1 MINLPVQG
9 GVAPRNPETKLRLY
23 SGVPWS
29 DEYEHVRLY
38 SSKAELLDHL
48 ESYRKNIPGV
58 DLSHLAP
65 IRVGNY
71 DIRVPFTEMKALN
84 LNYLAFQNAGIS
96 NEWVFCF
103 IDSIE
108 WLSEKTTR
116 INFSLDVFQNNFY
129 DTNIKPC
136 FVEYH
141 HIPRR
146 EDGIG
151 VNLVPVNLE
160 AGETIVSQHKKLN
173 LTPTDCCIFVT
184 RGTVEQSWFDGRVEN
199 GVYCWGSIGH
209 YDVTTDDGLEKING
223 LLKEYND
230 QGAQD
235 AVIGLFMS
243 PKLCIGA
250 LGGKEIKPKT
260 TSMQISGNA
269 FEGYKPKNK
278 KLYSYPWLYCLAD
291 NNQGNTHI
299 YRYEYSY
306 NQDKSIEFDS
316 YGTIATLP
324 QVLTAPKNYKT
335 RENLP
340 HGLMNEALI
349 NSSFPM
355 CSFSSD
361 TYRAWLAQNKSS
373 IALSQVQT
381 AVNSTIGL
389 GTSIAGLAGG
399 SLQGGINGLSKTT
412 SAFWDALGMLAN
424 QTDRSRNAGVT
435 HGKAL
440 SENVMTGIKECG
452 VDFYEMSCK
461 RQFAEMADSFFEQF
475 GYPINKI
482 TMPNLR
488 SRSHWNYVK
497 TSHCGFTGNIDL
509 DQLKKLRNIFDNGV
523 TLWHTDDIGN
533 YSLSN
538 N

>member
-48 ESYRKNIPGV
+48 ESYRRNISGV

-223 LLKEYND
+223 LLKKYND

-335 RENLP
+335 RENLK

-389 GTSIAGLAGG
+389 GASIAGLAGG
-399 SLQGGINGLSKTT
+399 SLQGGINGASKTT

-488 SRSHWNYVK
+488 SRSRWNYVK

-533 YSLSN
+533 YGLSN

>member
-209 YDVTTDDGLEKING
+209 YDVTTDNGLEKING

-250 LGGKEIKPKT
+250 LGGKEIKPKI

-399 SLQGGINGLSKTT
+399 SLQGGINGSSKTT

>member
-223 LLKEYND
+223 LLKKYND

-250 LGGKEIKPKT
+250 LGGKEIKPKI

-389 GTSIAGLAGG
+389 GASIAGLAGG
-399 SLQGGINGLSKTT
+399 SLQGGINGSSKTT

-488 SRSHWNYVK
+488 SRSRWNYVK

>member
-48 ESYRKNIPGV
+48 EQYRRNIPGV

-260 TSMQISGNA
+260 TSMQISSNV

-335 RENLP
+335 RENLA

-399 SLQGGINGLSKTT
+399 SLQGGINGASKTT

-488 SRSHWNYVK
+488 SRSRWNYVK

-533 YSLSN
+533 YGLSN

>member
-1 MINLPVQG
+1 MINLPMQG

-58 DLSHLAP
+58 DLSHLTP

-96 NEWVFCF
+96 DEWVFCF

-129 DTNIKPC
+129 NTNIKPC

-160 AGETIVSQHKKLN
+160 AGETIVSKHKKLN

-373 IALSQVQT
+373 IALSQVHT
-381 AVNSTIGL
+381 AVDSVLGL

-399 SLQGGINGLSKTT
+399 SLQGGINGASKTT

-482 TMPNLR
+482 TTPNLR
-488 SRSHWNYVK
+488 SRSRWNYVK

-509 DQLKKLRNIFDNGV
+509 DQLKKLRNIFNNGV

>member
-38 SSKAELLDHL
+38 NSKAELLDHL
-48 ESYRKNIPGV
+48 ESYRRNIPSV

-96 NEWVFCF
+96 DEWVFCF

-129 DTNIKPC
+129 NTNIKPC

-223 LLKEYND
+223 LLKKYND

-235 AVIGLFMS
+235 AVIGLFMA

-260 TSMQISGNA
+260 TSMQISNNA

-306 NQDKSIEFDS
+306 NQDKSINFDS

-488 SRSHWNYVK
+488 SRSRWNYVK

>member
-1 MINLPVQG
+1 VINLPTQA

-48 ESYRKNIPGV
+48 ESYRRNIPGV

-129 DTNIKPC
+129 STNIKPC

-335 RENLP
+335 RENLK
-340 HGLMNEALI
+340 HGLMHEALI

-399 SLQGGINGLSKTT
+399 SLQGGINGASKTT

-488 SRSHWNYVK
+488 SRSRWNYVK

>member
-1 MINLPVQG
+1 MINLPTQA

-38 SSKAELLDHL
+38 NSKAELLDHL
-48 ESYRKNIPGV
+48 ESYRRNIPGV

-96 NEWVFCF
+96 DEWVFCF

-129 DTNIKPC
+129 NTNIKPC

-223 LLKEYND
+223 LLKAYND

-260 TSMQISGNA
+260 TPMQISGNA

-399 SLQGGINGLSKTT
+399 SLQGGINGSNKTT

-488 SRSHWNYVK
+488 SRSRWNYVK

>member
-1 MINLPVQG
+1 MINLPTQG

-38 SSKAELLDHL
+38 SSKSELLEHL
-48 ESYRKNIPGV
+48 ELFRKNINGV

-84 LNYLAFQNAGIS
+84 LNYLAFQNTGIS

-129 DTNIKPC
+129 DAIIKPC

-141 HIPRR
+141 HIPRS
-146 EDGIG
+146 EDSIG
-151 VNLVPVNLE
+151 VNLTPVNLE
-160 AGETIVSQHKKLN
+160 TGETIVSRHKKLD
-173 LTPTDCCIFVT
+173 LTPTDCCVFVT
-184 RGTVEQSWFDGRVEN
+184 RGTTEQSWFEGRVEN

-209 YDVTTDDGLEKING
+209 YDVTTEDGLKGINT
-223 LLKEYND
+223 LLEDYNN

-243 PKLCIGA
+243 PKLCTLA
-250 LGGKEIKPKT
+250 LGGKEIKPKI
-260 TSMQISGNA
+260 TSMQISDNV

-306 NQDKSIEFDS
+306 NRDKSLEFDS

-335 RENLP
+335 REDLT
-340 HGLMNEALI
+340 HGLMDEALI

-373 IALSQVQT
+373 IALSQVHT
-381 AVNSTIGL
+381 AVDATIGF

-399 SLQGGINGLSKTT
+399 SLQGGLSGASKTT
-412 SAFWDALGMLAN
+412 SAFWDALGMLSN
-424 QTDRSRNAGVT
+424 QTDRARNAGVA

-440 SENVMTGIKECG
+440 SENVLTGIKECG
-452 VDFYEMSCK
+452 IDFYEMSCK

-482 TMPNLR
+482 TKPNLHTR
-488 SRSHWNYVK
+488 NNWNYVK
-497 TSHCGFTGNIDL
+497 TSHCGFTGSIDL

-533 YSLSN
+533 YGLSN

>member
-48 ESYRKNIPGV
+48 ESYRRNIPGV

-129 DTNIKPC
+129 NTNIKPC

-306 NQDKSIEFDS
+306 NQDKSIEFNS

-335 RENLP
+335 RENLA

-399 SLQGGINGLSKTT
+399 SLQGGINGASKTT

-488 SRSHWNYVK
+488 SRSRWNYVK

-509 DQLKKLRNIFDNGV
+509 DQLKKLRKIFDNGV

>member
-29 DEYEHVRLY
+29 DDYEHVRLY

-129 DTNIKPC
+129 NTNIKPC

-250 LGGKEIKPKT
+250 LGGKEIKPET

-335 RENLP
+335 RENLK
-340 HGLMNEALI
+340 HGLMQEALI

-399 SLQGGINGLSKTT
+399 SLQGGINGSSKTT

-488 SRSHWNYVK
+488 SRSRWNYVK

>member
-38 SSKAELLDHL
+38 NSKAELLEHL
-48 ESYRKNIPGV
+48 ESYRRNISGV

-184 RGTVEQSWFDGRVEN
+184 RGTVEQSWFEGRVEN

-243 PKLCIGA
+243 PKLCIEA

-335 RENLP
+335 RENLK

-399 SLQGGINGLSKTT
+399 SLQGGINGASKTT

-488 SRSHWNYVK
+488 SRSRWNYVK

>member
-71 DIRVPFTEMKALN
+71 DIRVSFTEMKALN

-173 LTPTDCCIFVT
+173 LTPTDCCVFVT

-209 YDVTTDDGLEKING
+209 YDVTTDDGLEKINR

-278 KLYSYPWLYCLAD
+278 KLYSYPWLYCQAD

-335 RENLP
+335 RENLK
-340 HGLMNEALI
+340 HGLMQEALI

-389 GTSIAGLAGG
+389 GTSIASLAGG
-399 SLQGGINGLSKTT
+399 SLQGGINGSSKTT

-488 SRSHWNYVK
+488 SRSRWNYVK

>member
-48 ESYRKNIPGV
+48 ESYRRNILGV

-335 RENLP
+335 RENLA

-349 NSSFPM
+349 NSSFPI

-399 SLQGGINGLSKTT
+399 SLQGGINGASKTT

-488 SRSHWNYVK
+488 SRSRWNYVK

>member
-1 MINLPVQG
+1 MINLPTQA

-38 SSKAELLDHL
+38 NSKADLLDHL
-48 ESYRKNIPGV
+48 ESYRRNIPGV

-96 NEWVFCF
+96 DEWVFCF

-129 DTNIKPC
+129 NTNIKPC

-399 SLQGGINGLSKTT
+399 SLQGGINSSSKTT

-488 SRSHWNYVK
+488 SRSRWNYVK

>member
-1 MINLPVQG
+1 MINLPTQA

-38 SSKAELLDHL
+38 NSKAELLDHL
-48 ESYRKNIPGV
+48 ESYRRNIPGV

-96 NEWVFCF
+96 DEWVFCF

-129 DTNIKPC
+129 NTNIKPC

-260 TSMQISGNA
+260 TSMPISGNA

-335 RENLP
+335 RKNLP

-399 SLQGGINGLSKTT
+399 SLQGGINGSSKTT

-488 SRSHWNYVK
+488 SRSRWNYVK

>member
-250 LGGKEIKPKT
+250 LGGKEIKPET

-335 RENLP
+335 RENLK
-340 HGLMNEALI
+340 HGLMQEALI

-399 SLQGGINGLSKTT
+399 SLQGGINGSSKTT

-488 SRSHWNYVK
+488 SRSRWNYVK

>member
-48 ESYRKNIPGV
+48 ESYRKNILGV

-335 RENLP
+335 RENLK
-340 HGLMNEALI
+340 HGLMQEALI

-399 SLQGGINGLSKTT
+399 SLQGGINGSSKTT
-412 SAFWDALGMLAN
+412 SAFWDALGLLAN

-488 SRSHWNYVK
+488 SRSRWNYVK

>member
-1 MINLPVQG
+1 MINLPTQG

-335 RENLP
+335 RENLK
-340 HGLMNEALI
+340 HGLMQEALI

-399 SLQGGINGLSKTT
+399 SLQGGINGSSKTT

-488 SRSHWNYVK
+488 SRSRWNYVK

>member
-38 SSKAELLDHL
+38 RSKAELLDHL

-129 DTNIKPC
+129 NTNIKPC

-141 HIPRR
+141 HIPRS

-160 AGETIVSQHKKLN
+160 AGEAIVSHHKKLN

-243 PKLCIGA
+243 PKLCIHA
-250 LGGKEIKPKT
+250 LGGKEIKPKS
-260 TSMQISGNA
+260 TSMEISNNA

-306 NQDKSIEFDS
+306 NQGKSIEFDS

-335 RENLP
+335 HENLK

-373 IALSQVQT
+373 IALSQIRTGVDS
-381 AVNSTIGL
+381 VLGL
-389 GTSIAGLAGG
+389 GTSIVGLASG
-399 SLQGGINGLSKTT
+399 SLQGGFNGASKTT

-482 TMPNLR
+482 TMPNLH

>member
-1 MINLPVQG
+1 MINLPTQA

-38 SSKAELLDHL
+38 NSKAELLDHL
-48 ESYRKNIPGV
+48 ESYRRNIPGV

-96 NEWVFCF
+96 DEWVFCF

-129 DTNIKPC
+129 NTNIKPC

-209 YDVTTDDGLEKING
+209 YDVTTDNGLEKING

-260 TSMQISGNA
+260 TSMPISGNA

-399 SLQGGINGLSKTT
+399 SLQGGINGSSKTT

-488 SRSHWNYVK
+488 SRSRWNYVK

>member
-1 MINLPVQG
+1 MINLPTQV

-38 SSKAELLDHL
+38 NSKAELLEHL
-48 ESYRKNIPGV
+48 ESYRRNITGV

-116 INFSLDVFQNNFY
+116 INFSLDIFQNNFY

-223 LLKEYND
+223 LLKEYNN

-243 PKLCIGA
+243 PKLCINA
-250 LGGKEIKPKT
+250 LGGKEIKPKI
-260 TSMQISGNA
+260 TSMQISSNA

-335 RENLP
+335 REDLA

-381 AVNSTIGL
+381 AVDSTLGL
-389 GTSIAGLAGG
+389 GTSIAGLASG
-399 SLQGGINGLSKTT
+399 SLQGGFNGASKTA

-424 QTDRSRNAGVT
+424 QTDRTRNAGVT

-488 SRSHWNYVK
+488 SRSRWNYVK

>member
-1 MINLPVQG
+1 MINLPTQA

-38 SSKAELLDHL
+38 NSKAELLDHL
-48 ESYRKNIPGV
+48 ESYRRNIPGV

-129 DTNIKPC
+129 NTNIKPC

-223 LLKEYND
+223 LLKAYND

-399 SLQGGINGLSKTT
+399 SLQGGINGSNKTT
-412 SAFWDALGMLAN
+412 SSFWDALGMLAN

-488 SRSHWNYVK
+488 SRSRWNYVK

>member
-1 MINLPVQG
+1 MINLPTQG

-38 SSKAELLDHL
+38 NSKEDLLNHL
-48 ESYRKNIPGV
+48 ELYRKHINGI

-84 LNYLAFQNAGIS
+84 LNYLAFQNSGIS

-129 DTNIKPC
+129 DANIKPC

-141 HIPRR
+141 HIPRSKD
-146 EDGIG
+146 EIG
-151 VNLVPVNLE
+151 ANLTPVNIE
-160 AGETIVSQHKKLN
+160 TGETIVSRHKKLD
-173 LTPTDCCIFVT
+173 LTPTECCAFVT
-184 RGTVEQSWFDGRVEN
+184 RGTAEQSWFEGRVEN

-209 YDVTTDDGLEKING
+209 YDITTDDGLKGINA
-223 LLKEYND
+223 LLEDYNK

-243 PKLCIGA
+243 PKLCILA
-250 LGGKEIKPKT
+250 LGGKEIKPKI
-260 TSMQISGNA
+260 TSMQISDNV

-278 KLYSYPWLYCLAD
+278 KLYSYPWLFCLAD

-306 NQDKSIEFDS
+306 NRDKSIEFDS

-324 QVLTAPKNYKT
+324 QVLTAPRNYKT
-335 RENLP
+335 REDLT

-349 NSSFPM
+349 NSSFPI

-373 IALSQVQT
+373 IALSQFHT
-381 AVNSTIGL
+381 AVDATIGT
-389 GTSIAGLAGG
+389 GSAIAGLAGG
-399 SLQGGINGLSKTT
+399 SLQGGINGLGKTKN
-412 SAFWDALGMLAN
+412 AFWDALGMLAN
-424 QTDRSRNAGVT
+424 QTDRARNAGVT

-440 SENVMTGIKECG
+440 SENVLTGIKECG

-482 TMPNLR
+482 TTPYLR
-488 SRSHWNYVK
+488 SRTYWNYVK

-538 N
+538 D

>member
-9 GVAPRNPETKLRLY
+9 GVAPRSPETKLRLY

-58 DLSHLAP
+58 DLSHLTP

-129 DTNIKPC
+129 DANIKPC

-160 AGETIVSQHKKLN
+160 AGETIVSQHKKLD

-260 TSMQISGNA
+260 TSMQISGNV

-291 NNQGNTHI
+291 NNQGNTHM

-335 RENLP
+335 RENLK
-340 HGLMNEALI
+340 HGLIQEALI

-399 SLQGGINGLSKTT
+399 SLQGGMNGAGKTT

>member
-250 LGGKEIKPKT
+250 LGGKEIKPKI

-335 RENLP
+335 RENLK
-340 HGLMNEALI
+340 HGLMQEALI

-399 SLQGGINGLSKTT
+399 SLQGGINGSSKTT

-488 SRSHWNYVK
+488 SRSRWNYVK

>member
-260 TSMQISGNA
+260 TSMEISGNA

-291 NNQGNTHI
+291 NNQGNTHM

-306 NQDKSIEFDS
+306 NQNKSIEFDS

-335 RENLP
+335 RENLK
-340 HGLMNEALI
+340 HGLIQEALI

-399 SLQGGINGLSKTT
+399 SLQGGINGSSKTT

-488 SRSHWNYVK
+488 SRSRWNYVK

>member
-48 ESYRKNIPGV
+48 ESYRKNITGV

-335 RENLP
+335 RENLK
-340 HGLMNEALI
+340 HGLMQEALI

-381 AVNSTIGL
+381 AVNSTMGL
-389 GTSIAGLAGG
+389 GTSIAGLAGR
-399 SLQGGINGLSKTT
+399 SLQGGINGSSKTT

-488 SRSHWNYVK
+488 SRSRWNYVK

>member
-1 MINLPVQG
+1 MINLPSQG

-38 SSKAELLDHL
+38 NSKEDLLNHL
-48 ESYRKNIPGV
+48 ESYRKHINGV

-71 DIRVPFTEMKALN
+71 NIRVPFTEMKALN
-84 LNYLAFQNAGIS
+84 LNYLAFQNTGIS

-108 WLSEKTTR
+108 WVSEKTTR

-129 DTNIKPC
+129 DVNIKPC

-151 VNLVPVNLE
+151 ANLVPVNLE
-160 AGETIVSQHKKLN
+160 AGETIVSHHKKLN

-235 AVIGLFMS
+235 AVIGLFMA
-243 PKLCIGA
+243 PKLCINA
-250 LGGKEIKPKT
+250 LGGKELKPKIT
-260 TSMQISGNA
+260 PMQISDNA

-306 NQDKSIEFDS
+306 NHDKSIEFDS

-335 RENLP
+335 RENLA

-373 IALSQVQT
+373 IALSQIHVG
-381 AVNSTIGL
+381 VDSTIGL
-389 GTSIAGLAGG
+389 GASIAGLAGG
-399 SLQGGINGLSKTT
+399 SMQGGFNGAGKTT

-461 RQFAEMADSFFEQF
+461 REFAEMADSFFEQF

-482 TMPNLR
+482 TTPYLH
-488 SRSHWNYVK
+488 SRSNWNYVK

-533 YSLSN
+533 YGLSN

>member
-48 ESYRKNIPGV
+48 ESYRRNISGV

-84 LNYLAFQNAGIS
+84 LNYLAFQNVGIS

-129 DTNIKPC
+129 STNIKPC

-335 RENLP
+335 RENLA

-399 SLQGGINGLSKTT
+399 SLQGGINGSSKTT

-488 SRSHWNYVK
+488 SRSRWNYVK

>member
-48 ESYRKNIPGV
+48 ESYRKNITGV

-399 SLQGGINGLSKTT
+399 SLQRGINGSSKTT

-488 SRSHWNYVK
+488 SRSRWNYVK

>member
-1 MINLPVQG
+1 MINLPVQA

-48 ESYRKNIPGV
+48 ESYRRNIPGV

-129 DTNIKPC
+129 STNIKPC

-335 RENLP
+335 RENLA

-399 SLQGGINGLSKTT
+399 SLQGGINGASKTT

-488 SRSHWNYVK
+488 SRSRWNYVK

>member
-160 AGETIVSQHKKLN
+160 AGETIVSQHKKLD

-335 RENLP
+335 RENLK
-340 HGLMNEALI
+340 HGLMQEALI

-399 SLQGGINGLSKTT
+399 SLQGGINGSSKTT

-488 SRSHWNYVK
+488 SRSRWNYVK

>member
-48 ESYRKNIPGV
+48 ESYRKNITGV

-129 DTNIKPC
+129 NTNIKPC

-306 NQDKSIEFDS
+306 NQDKSIEFNS

-335 RENLP
+335 RENLK
-340 HGLMNEALI
+340 HGLMHEALI

-399 SLQGGINGLSKTT
+399 SLQGGINGASKTT

-488 SRSHWNYVK
+488 SRSRWNYVK

>member
-1 MINLPVQG
+1 MINLPTQA

-38 SSKAELLDHL
+38 NSKAELLDHL
-48 ESYRKNIPGV
+48 ESYRRNIPGV

-96 NEWVFCF
+96 DEWVFCF

-129 DTNIKPC
+129 NTNIKPC

-223 LLKEYND
+223 LLKAYND

-399 SLQGGINGLSKTT
+399 SLQGGINGSNKTT

-488 SRSHWNYVK
+488 SRSRWNYVK

>member
-48 ESYRKNIPGV
+48 ESYRKNISGV

-223 LLKEYND
+223 LLKKYND

-250 LGGKEIKPKT
+250 LGGKEIKPET

-335 RENLP
+335 RENLK
-340 HGLMNEALI
+340 HGLMQEALI

-488 SRSHWNYVK
+488 SRSRWNYVK

>member
-250 LGGKEIKPKT
+250 LGGKEIKPTT

-299 YRYEYSY
+299 YKYEYSY

-335 RENLP
+335 RENLK
-340 HGLMNEALI
+340 HGLMQEALI

-399 SLQGGINGLSKTT
+399 SLQGGINGSSKTT

-488 SRSHWNYVK
+488 SRSRWNYVK

>member
-1 MINLPVQG
+1 MINIPIQG
-9 GVAPRNPETKLRLY
+9 EVAPRDPSTQLRLY
-23 SGVPWS
+23 SGVPWT
-29 DEYEHVRLY
+29 DDYEHVRLY
-38 SSKAELLDHL
+38 SSKTDLLNHL
-48 ESYRKNIPGV
+48 ETFRKNITGI
-58 DLSHLAP
+58 DLLHLTP

-71 DIRVPFTEMKALN
+71 DVKVPFTEMKALN
-84 LNYLAFQNAGIS
+84 LNYMAFQNRGIS
-96 NEWVFCF
+96 NDWVFCF

-116 INFSLDVFQNNFY
+116 IHFSLDVFQNNFY
-129 DTNIKPC
+129 DVKVKPC

-141 HIPRR
+141 HIPRS
-146 EDGIG
+146 EDGVG
-151 VNLVPVNLE
+151 VNLIPVNLE
-160 AGETIVSQHKKLN
+160 AGETIVSRHKKLD
-173 LTPTDCCIFVT
+173 LTPTDCCVFVT
-184 RGTVEQSWFDGRVEN
+184 RGTAEQSWFEGRVEN

-209 YDVTTDDGLEKING
+209 YDITTESGLKGVNT
-223 LLKEYND
+223 LLEDYNN

-235 AVIGLFMS
+235 AVVGLFMS
-243 PKLCIGA
+243 PKLCTLA
-250 LGGKEIKPKT
+250 LGGNKLRPQI
-260 TSMQISGNA
+260 TSMQISSNA
-269 FEGYKPKNK
+269 FEGYTPKNK
-278 KLYSYPWLYCLAD
+278 KVYSYPWLYCLAD

-306 NQDKSIEFDS
+306 NRDKSIEFDS

-335 RENLP
+335 RESLE
-340 HGLMNEALI
+340 HGLMDEALI

-373 IALSQVQT
+373 IALSQVHT
-381 AVNSTIGL
+381 AVDATIGT
-389 GTSIAGLAGG
+389 GNSIASLAGG
-399 SLQGGINGLSKTT
+399 NLQGATGGLSQTT
-412 SAFWDALGMLAN
+412 SAFWEAMGMLAN
-424 QTDRSRNAGVT
+424 QTDRARNAGVT

-440 SENVMTGIKECG
+440 SENILTGIKECG

-461 RQFAEMADSFFEQF
+461 REFAELADSFFEQF

-482 TMPNLR
+482 TTPNLH
-488 SRSHWNYVK
+488 SRSNWNYIK
-497 TSHCGFTGNIDL
+497 TSHCGFTGAVDL

-533 YSLSN
+533 YGLSN

>member
-1 MINLPVQG
+1 MINLPTQA

-38 SSKAELLDHL
+38 NSKAELLDHL
-48 ESYRKNIPGV
+48 ESYRRNIPSV

-96 NEWVFCF
+96 DEWVFCF

-129 DTNIKPC
+129 NTNIKPC

-223 LLKEYND
+223 LLKAYND

-399 SLQGGINGLSKTT
+399 SLQGGINGSNKTT

-488 SRSHWNYVK
+488 SRSRWNYVK

>member
-1 MINLPVQG
+1 MINLPTQA

-48 ESYRKNIPGV
+48 ESYRRNIPGV

-129 DTNIKPC
+129 STNIKPC

-160 AGETIVSQHKKLN
+160 AGETIVSHHKKLN

-223 LLKEYND
+223 LLKKYND

-306 NQDKSIEFDS
+306 NQEKSIEFDS

-335 RENLP
+335 RENLK
-340 HGLMNEALI
+340 HGLMHEALI

-399 SLQGGINGLSKTT
+399 SLQGGINGASKTT

-488 SRSHWNYVK
+488 SRSRWNYVK